1 VKPLK
6 FHPKALEFI
15 RSLSVNFRK
24 QIGEALRDI
33 QKGLLPGMPL
43 NKPMPSVAPGVFELR
58 VKDKSKNVRVF
69 YIAKLSDFILVF
81 HAFDKKTSKTP
92 HHEINLGKKRLKEA
106 LSD

>member
-1 VKPLK
+1 MKPLK
-6 FHPKALEFI
+6 FHSKALEFI
-15 RSLSVNFRK
+15 RSLSVDLRK

-58 VKDKSKNVRVF
+58 VKDETKKVRVF

-81 HAFDKKTSKTP
+81 HAFEKKTRKTP
-92 HHEINLGKKRLKEA
+92 NHEINLGKKRLKEV
-106 LSD
+106 LNG